1 MGGEGPLNHTR
12 KDESPVVGLAQAR
25 IKNRKHIPVIWI
37 VPILAAIASGWLILD
52 SALQTGP
59 LISISFGDGNGLQGN
74 QTVLRYRG
82 VKVGEVRS
90 VQLTK
95 DAQQVEVEA
104 RLDESAASLAC
115 EGSQFWVVRPEVGS
129 GGLSGLETIVSGAYI
144 QIQPGNG
151 KRQKK
156 FTGLDHPP
164 IIKPNADGVEIV
176 VTTPELRTLSTGAPI
191 FYRGIVVGTVWYFE
205 LNDDSS
211 AVNVHL
217 LIDSNFAPLVR
228 TDSKFWNAGGLN
240 VDLKFFHVDI
250 SAQSFKS
257 LLVGGIAFATPTT
270 PGSVAPAGSVF
281 TLYDKMDDKWSKW
294 SPTIQVKGVKAKV
307 LENGPSPAILNEVNQ
322 IPKQ

>member
-1 MGGEGPLNHTR
+1 MNHTR
-12 KDESPVVGLAQAR
+12 KDESPVAGLERAG
-25 IKNRKHIPVIWI
+25 IKNRRHIPVIWL
-37 VPILAAIASGWLILD
+37 VPLLAAIASGWLILD
-52 SALQTGP
+52 SVLQTGP

-90 VQLTK
+90 VKLAK
-95 DAQQVEVEA
+95 DEQQVVVEA
-104 RLDESAASLAC
+104 RLDESAAGLAC
-115 EGSQFWVVRPEVGS
+115 DGSQFWVVRPEVGS
-129 GGLSGLETIVSGAYI
+129 GGLSGLETIVSGPYI
-144 QIQPGNG
+144 QIQPGKG
-151 KRQKK
+151 KKQKK
-156 FTGLDHPP
+156 FTGLEHPP

-217 LIDSNFAPLVR
+217 LIDSNYAPLVR
-228 TDSKFWNAGGLN
+228 TDSKFWNAGGLD

-257 LLVGGIAFATPTT
+257 LIVGGIAFATPTT
-270 PGSVAPAGSVF
+270 PGPVASAGSVF
-281 TLYDKMDDKWSKW
+281 TLSDKMDEKWSKW
-294 SPTIQVKGVKAKV
+294 SPTIPIEGSKAKA
-307 LENGPSPAILNEVNQ
+307 LDNGPTPAILNDVNQ

>member
-1 MGGEGPLNHTR
+1 MNHTR
-12 KDESPVVGLAQAR
+12 KDESPVAGLERAG
-25 IKNRKHIPVIWI
+25 IKNRRHIPVIWL
-37 VPILAAIASGWLILD
+37 VPLLAAIASGWLILD
-52 SALQTGP
+52 SVLQTGP

-90 VQLTK
+90 VKLAK
-95 DAQQVEVEA
+95 DEQQVVVEA
-104 RLDESAASLAC
+104 RLDESASGLAC
-115 EGSQFWVVRPEVGS
+115 DGSQFWVVRPEVGS
-129 GGLSGLETIVSGAYI
+129 GGLSGLETIVSGPYI
-144 QIQPGNG
+144 QIQPGKG
-151 KRQKK
+151 KKQKK
-156 FTGLDHPP
+156 FTGLEHPP

-217 LIDSNFAPLVR
+217 LIDSNYAPLVR
-228 TDSKFWNAGGLN
+228 TDSKFWNAGGLD

-257 LLVGGIAFATPTT
+257 LIAGGIAFATPTT
-270 PGSVAPAGSVF
+270 PGPVAPAGSVF
-281 TLYDKMDDKWSKW
+281 TLSDKMDEKWSKW
-294 SPTIQVKGVKAKV
+294 SPTIQIKDSKAKV
-307 LENGPSPAILNEVNQ
+307 LENGPSPALLNDVNQ
-322 IPKQ
+322 MPKQ